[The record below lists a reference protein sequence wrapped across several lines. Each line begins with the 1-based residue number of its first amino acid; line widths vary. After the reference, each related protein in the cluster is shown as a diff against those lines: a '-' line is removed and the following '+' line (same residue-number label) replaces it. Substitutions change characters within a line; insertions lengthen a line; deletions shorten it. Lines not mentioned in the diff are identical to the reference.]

1 MGLVKRNKM
10 TIEIS
15 NGELFDKLTIL
26 EIKMEKINKGSLL
39 KEWENLND
47 KAMTILSIFSE
58 SVLHRKIDAL
68 EDVNRKL
75 WDIED
80 WIRVCEKEQRFDKEF
95 VELARSVYKLNDQR
109 YKLKKDIDIITKSNL
124 SEEKLYSK

>member
-1 MGLVKRNKM
+1 M

-58 SVLHRKIDAL
+58 SVLYRKIDAL

-80 WIRVCEKEQRFDKEF
+80 WIRVCEKEKRFDKEF

-124 SEEKLYSK
+124 SEEKSYSK